1 MITGINT
8 RIKELRKKKGMTLQ
22 ALSELTN
29 LSKGYLSRIES
40 SDTAPRLPTLQRIA
54 SALDVAI
61 DYFFDWEQG
70 RKKEKQN
77 IDMVY
82 GRSGYRKEMIDTT
95 AAYSYWPL
103 VHSFRGKYMAPYFLT
118 IGKGQTKRFTHDS
131 EELLFVVSGSIKLKY
146 DGGEYDLEQG
156 DCAYFDSRSEH
167 QIINTTKAVAE
178 LLNVVFDYK
187 RF

>member
-54 SALDVAI
+54 AALEVEI
-61 DYFFDWEQG
+61 DYFFDWEKG
-70 RKKEKQN
+70 RKKQKQN
-77 IDMVY
+77 IDLVY

-95 AAYSYWPL
+95 ADYSYWPL

-118 IGKGQTKRFTHDS
+118 IGQGQTQKFTHDS
-131 EELLFVVSGSIKLKY
+131 EELLFVVSGSIKLRY
-146 DGGEYDLEQG
+146 DGREYNLEQG
-156 DCAYFDSRSEH
+156 DCAYFDSRTEH
-167 QIINTTKAVAE
+167 RIVNTTQTAAE
-178 LLNVVFDYK
+178 LLTVVFDYK